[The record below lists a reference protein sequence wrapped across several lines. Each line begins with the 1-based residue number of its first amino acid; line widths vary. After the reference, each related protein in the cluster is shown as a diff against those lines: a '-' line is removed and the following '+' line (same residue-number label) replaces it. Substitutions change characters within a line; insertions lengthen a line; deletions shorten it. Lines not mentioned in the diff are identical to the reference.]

1 MHISID
7 IVHIVYY
14 FIKCCNN
21 YSFLGVELETITYSL
36 FTVKIALTP
45 KGLQNTS
52 QVVATAL
59 QYINMLERLSEPQW
73 QPLWKDYT
81 EIAKF
86 KFNFNFKELKE
97 DPTEYIS

>member
-1 MHISID
+1 M
-7 IVHIVYY
+7 
-14 FIKCCNN
+14 
-21 YSFLGVELETITYSL
+21 ETITYSL
-36 FTVKIALTP
+36 FTVKIELTP

-52 QVVATAL
+52 QVVTTNL
-59 QYINMLERLSEPQW
+59 QYIKMLGRLSELQW

-97 DPTEYIS
+97 DPIEYIS

>member
-1 MHISID
+1 MHTSID

-45 KGLQNTS
+45 KGLQNTTL
-52 QVVATAL
+52 VVATAL

>member
-1 MHISID
+1 MHTSID
-7 IVHIVYY
+7 IVHVVYY
-14 FIKCCNN
+14 FIKCSNN

-52 QVVATAL
+52 QVVTTAL

-97 DPTEYIS
+97 DPIEYIS